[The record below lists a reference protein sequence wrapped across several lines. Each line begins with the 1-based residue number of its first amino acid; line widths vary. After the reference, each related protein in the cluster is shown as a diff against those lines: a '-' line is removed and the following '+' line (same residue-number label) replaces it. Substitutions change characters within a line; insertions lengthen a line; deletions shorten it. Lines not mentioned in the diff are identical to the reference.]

1 MFQPRGSHGL
11 EVTTEA
17 KKPSAIFICIH
28 SHASKHTLN
37 HLIAWTHNH
46 AWKKKKKS
54 SEELRGLGPQ
64 EWSRVSLPARKD
76 EYLAKESQGAIYPK
90 RYEAKTPSAKKKSG
104 DDPQTYFSATF
115 AARVQ
120 GHLKKKRHQLC
131 NLCSLTILRQ
141 FWEMVIAPL
150 YTSCKYTTFYRD
162 CRPHHANWAGRVMIA
177 IVG

>member
-1 MFQPRGSHGL
+1 MHG
-11 EVTTEA
+11 
-17 KKPSAIFICIH
+17 KR
-28 SHASKHTLN
+28 
-37 HLIAWTHNH
+37 
-46 AWKKKKKS
+46 KKKS

-120 GHLKKKRHQLC
+120 GHLKKKKTSIMQLMFID
-131 NLCSLTILRQ
+131 NFETILRNGHRTT
-141 FWEMVIAPL
+141 L
-150 YTSCKYTTFYRD
+150 Y
-162 CRPHHANWAGRVMIA
+162 
-177 IVG
+177 